1 MARRWLLL
9 PVLVTLVVGLLGMG
23 VRATHGGQA
32 AVDEPQYLLS
42 ALSLAEDGN
51 LDISDELAAR
61 RWTAFHQAELP
72 VQTQP
77 LPGGR
82 AVSPH
87 DPLLPVLL
95 AVPMGAFGWVGAKV
109 AMVLMAAATAAL
121 LAWVAVRR
129 FGVDQRVAGVAAA
142 VAFASPPL
150 GIYAQQVYP
159 EVPAALATLVAVAAA
174 SAPVIRPRH
183 LLALVLAVS
192 ALPWLGLK
200 YAAVAAALALGAYAV
215 TRRRVP
221 GRHLLWSALALA
233 GSAAGYLLGHLALYG
248 GATPYATGDQFQA
261 TGQLSVVGVHPDY
274 VGRSLRLTGLLVDN
288 TFGLVPWQPALV
300 VAVAAVAVVAVRGRL
315 PERWLLLAPLGAGW
329 ATATWVALTMH
340 GFWSPGRQVVVVLPL
355 LVVVV
360 LLALER
366 LPRAV
371 AVPVAALSLGGVVNL
386 AVLLAAGLAGRLT
399 WVTDF
404 WTAPSPVY
412 QLLARVTPDYRSS
425 HFMAGHLAWVV
436 LLLASAAVAVRA
448 TRGATR
454 HTHRVGDPAPAL
466 SPSPKGT
473 HA

>member
-9 PVLVTLVVGLLGMG
+9 PALVALVVGLLGIG

-51 LDISDELAAR
+51 LDISDELAAH

-87 DPLLPVLL
+87 DPLLPALL
-95 AVPMGAFGWVGAKV
+95 ALPMGLGGWVGAKV
-109 AMVLMAAATAAL
+109 AMVLLAAAAAAL

-129 FGVDQRVAGVAAA
+129 FGIDQRVAGTAAA

-150 GIYAQQVYP
+150 GIYSQQVYP
-159 EVPAALATLVAVAAA
+159 EVPAALAVLVAVSALSTPAPRGRHLAVAVAA
-174 SAPVIRPRH
+174 VT
-183 LLALVLAVS
+183 

-200 YAAVAAALALGAYAV
+200 YASVALAVVVGGYAV
-215 TRRRVP
+215 TRGRVP
-221 GRHLLWSALALA
+221 ARHLLWSAAALA
-233 GSAAGYLLGHLALYG
+233 AAGLAWLAGHLALYG
-248 GATPYATGDQFQA
+248 GATPYATGDQFRS
-261 TGQLSVVGVHPDY
+261 TGQLSVVGVDPDY

-300 VAVAAVAVVAVRGRL
+300 VAVAAAAVVAVRGL
-315 PERWLLLAPLGAGW
+315 AGDRWLLLAPLAAGW
-329 ATATWVALTMH
+329 ATATWAALTMH

-360 LLALER
+360 LRALQW

-371 AVPVAALSLGGVVNL
+371 TVAVGLLSLGGVVNL
-386 AVLLAAGLAGRLT
+386 AALLVAGHAGRLT

-404 WTAPSPVY
+404 WTAPSPVF
-412 QLLARVTPDYRSS
+412 QLLSRVTPNYRSA
-425 HFMAGHLAWVV
+425 HFMTGHVAWIV
-436 LLLASAAVAVRA
+436 LLILTAALAVWA
-448 TRGATR
+448 TRAATR
-454 HTHRVGDPAPAL
+454 HTGRAALPPPAL
-466 SPSPKGT
+466 TPSPKGT

>member
-9 PVLVTLVVGLLGMG
+9 PVLVTLVVGLLGIG

-95 AVPMGAFGWVGAKV
+95 AGPMGAFGWVGAKV
-109 AMVLMAAATAAL
+109 AMVLMAAAAAAI
-121 LAWVAVRR
+121 LAWMAVRR

-174 SAPVIRPRH
+174 SAPVVRPRH
-183 LLALVLAVS
+183 LVAVVLAVS

-274 VGRSLRLTGLLVDN
+274 VGRSLRLTGLMVDT

-360 LLALER
+360 LLTLQR

-371 AVPVAALSLGGVVNL
+371 ALTVAALSLGGMVNL
-386 AVLLAAGLAGRLT
+386 AALLVAGLAGRLT

-404 WTAPSPVY
+404 WTVPSPVY

-436 LLLASAAVAVRA
+436 LLLASAAVAVR
-448 TRGATR
+448 TPRGATR
-454 HTHRVGDPAPAL
+454 HTPRVGDPAPAL

>member
-9 PVLVTLVVGLLGMG
+9 PVLVTLVVGLLGIG

-95 AVPMGAFGWVGAKV
+95 AGPMGAFGWVGAKV
-109 AMVLMAAATAAL
+109 AMVLMAAAAAAI
-121 LAWVAVRR
+121 LAWMAVRR

-174 SAPVIRPRH
+174 SAPVVRPRH
-183 LLALVLAVS
+183 LVAVVLAVS

-274 VGRSLRLTGLLVDN
+274 VGRSLRLTGLMVDT

-360 LLALER
+360 LLTLQR

-371 AVPVAALSLGGVVNL
+371 ALTVAALSLGGMVNL
-386 AVLLAAGLAGRLT
+386 AALLVAGLAGRLT

-404 WTAPSPVY
+404 WTVPSPVY
-412 QLLARVTPDYRSS
+412 QLLARVTPDYRGS

-436 LLLASAAVAVRA
+436 LLLALAAVAVRT

-454 HTHRVGDPAPAL
+454 HTPRVGDPAPAL

-473 HA
+473 HT

>member
-9 PVLVTLVVGLLGMG
+9 PVLVTLVVGLLGIG

-95 AVPMGAFGWVGAKV
+95 AGPMGAFGWVGAKV
-109 AMVLMAAATAAL
+109 AMVLMAAAAAAI
-121 LAWVAVRR
+121 LAWMTVRR

-174 SAPVIRPRH
+174 SAPVVRPRH
-183 LLALVLAVS
+183 LVAVVLAVS

-248 GATPYATGDQFQA
+248 GGPPHATGDHFQA

-274 VGRSLRLTGLLVDN
+274 VGRSLRLTGLMVDT

-360 LLALER
+360 LLTLQR

-371 AVPVAALSLGGVVNL
+371 ALTVAALSLGGMVNL
-386 AVLLAAGLAGRLT
+386 AALLAAGLAGRLT

-404 WTAPSPVY
+404 WTVPSPVY
-412 QLLARVTPDYRSS
+412 QLLARVTPDYRGS

-436 LLLASAAVAVRA
+436 LLLALAAVAVRT

-454 HTHRVGDPAPAL
+454 HTPRVGDPAPAM
-466 SPSPKGT
+466 SPSPKET